1 MYEMIAR
8 KGIKTVFISTCE
20 LMFKKKLMGAKSTNR
35 YFIKLSFKGTNYHG
49 WQMQKN
55 ANSIQDVLNKALTL
69 MLGEKINVVGC
80 GRTDAGV
87 HAKEFFAHFDTKYSL
102 TEKEIDQLVFKLNK
116 FLPKDIAIFN
126 IYPVRPDAHARFDA
140 ITRTYQY
147 IITQNKDPFNQ
158 EFAFY
163 YYGSLNVDLMNKGA
177 EILFEYDDFT
187 SFSKLHTQVKNNIC
201 KIIDAR
207 WEKKDQMLIFT
218 IKADRF
224 LRNMVRAIVGTL
236 IDLGIHKITLD
247 DIREIIEQKDRSA
260 AGRSVP
266 ANGLFLTKI
275 TYPEEIFHGN
285 KSTIRV

>member
-1 MYEMIAR
+1 MR
-8 KGIKTVFISTCE
+8 
-20 LMFKKKLMGAKSTNR
+20 AKSTNR

-87 HAKEFFAHFDTKYSL
+87 HAKEFFAHFDIKYSL

-147 IITQNKDPFNQ
+147 IITLKKDPFNQ

-163 YYGSLNVDLMNKGA
+163 YYGALNVDLMNKGA

-187 SFSKLHTQVKNNIC
+187 SFSKLHTQVKTNTC

-224 LRNMVRAIVGTL
+224 LRNMVRSIVGTL

-260 AGRSVP
+260 AGLSVP

-285 KSTIRV
+285 KSTVRV